1 MRPNGF
7 MPSGRFCVLMSEP
20 RANLAR
26 SPAPVPLP
34 SDLRFGHSSTTNT
47 ETEVHMTIINL
58 RDFYPFYITDSFI
71 EVPDEVAAAMADFDR
86 KEAAYRLRTY
96 RHKAYYSLD
105 REDGIEHSA
114 LFVALSPCELYER
127 KVTMQELHAA
137 IASLPDK
144 QAKRIYAHFILGM
157 SKTDIARAEGVNE
170 KVVRLAIER
179 GLRNMEKYLKN
190 IL

>member
-1 MRPNGF
+1 MRPNSAMLF
-7 MPSGRFCVLMSEP
+7 GRISVSMGQP

-26 SPAPVPLP
+26 SPAPVPFP
-34 SDLRFGHSSTTNT
+34 AASVSAAHSPNT
-47 ETEVHMTIINL
+47 ETEINMAIINL
-58 RDFYPFYITDSFI
+58 RDFYPYYTMDSFI
-71 EVPDEVAAAMADFDR
+71 EVPDEVAEAMAEFDR

-114 LFVALSPCELYER
+114 LFVALSPCEIYER

-137 IASLPDK
+137 ISSLPDK
-144 QAKRIYAHFILGM
+144 QAKRIYAHFVLGM
-157 SKTDIARAEGVNE
+157 SKTDIARAEGVDE

-179 GLRNMEKYLKN
+179 GLRNMEKFLKN
-190 IL
+190 NF